1 MNAVLEVEGLT
12 TRFATPDGEVLAA
25 DQVGFSIDPG
35 ESLGGVGESGSGK
48 TQIFLSIMGLLA
60 KNGRSTG
67 SVRYRGKE
75 ILNLPARRLNEFRGD
90 ELAMIFQD
98 PMTSLNPFLKI
109 SRQMTEVLREHKG
122 LGDGEARKRGI
133 AMLELVGIPEAARR
147 FDMYPHEFS
156 GGMRQRVMI
165 AMSLLC
171 EPDLLIA
178 DEPTTALDVTVQ
190 AQILEL
196 LARLKRELG
205 MAIALITH
213 DLGVV
218 AGLCER
224 VMVMYAGRAVELAP
238 VGPLFHSPQHP
249 YTKGLLL
256 SMPRLDELAADQEL
270 ATIPGQPPNLQALPQ
285 GCVFADRCPYVFERC
300 RVERPVLAASGPGR
314 FKACHL
320 ERLQ

>member
-1 MNAVLEVEGLT
+1 MTAVLEVQGLT

-25 DQVGFSIDPG
+25 DQVGFAIGDG
-35 ESLGGVGESGSGK
+35 ESLGVVGESGSGK

-75 ILNLPARRLNEFRGD
+75 ILNLPARDLNRIRGD
-90 ELAMIFQD
+90 DIAMIFQD

-109 SRQMTEVLREHKG
+109 SRQLTEVMREHKG
-122 LGDGEARKRGI
+122 LDEAEARRRGI

-165 AMSLLC
+165 AMALLC

-178 DEPTTALDVTVQ
+178 DEPTTALDVTIQ
-190 AQILEL
+190 AQILDL
-196 LARLKRELG
+196 LGRLKRELG

-224 VMVMYAGRAVELAP
+224 VMVMYAGRAVEVAP
-238 VGPLFHSPQHP
+238 AADLFRAPQHP
-249 YTKGLLL
+249 YTRGLLL
-256 SMPRLDELAADQEL
+256 SMPRLDETTATEL
-270 ATIPGQPPNLQALPQ
+270 ATIPGQPPNLQALPR
-285 GCVFADRCPYVFERC
+285 GCVFADRCPYVYDRC
-300 RVERPVLAASGPGR
+300 RVERPPLAPYGPSHA
-314 FKACHL
+314 KACHL

>member
-1 MNAVLEVEGLT
+1 MSAVLEVQNLS

-25 DQVGFSIDPG
+25 DEVDFTIGSG
-35 ESLGGVGESGSGK
+35 ESLGVVGESGSGK
-48 TQIFLSIMGLLA
+48 TQIFLSVMGLLA

-67 SVRYRGKE
+67 SVRYQGQE
-75 ILNLPARRLNEFRGD
+75 ILNLPAARLNEIRGD
-90 ELAMIFQD
+90 KLGMIFQD
-98 PMTSLNPFLKI
+98 PMTSLNPFMKI

-122 LGDGEARKRGI
+122 IGEGEARKRGI
-133 AMLELVGIPEAARR
+133 AMLDLVGIPEAERR

-165 AMSLLC
+165 AMTLLC
-171 EPDLLIA
+171 QPDLLIA

-196 LARLKRELG
+196 LGRLKRELG
-205 MAIALITH
+205 MAIALVTH

-224 VMVMYAGRAVELAP
+224 VMVMYAGRVVEMAP
-238 VGPLFHSPQHP
+238 AGQLFRSPQHP

-256 SMPRLDELAADQEL
+256 SMPRLDETVATEL
-270 ATIPGQPPNLQALPQ
+270 ATIPGQPPNLQALPK
-285 GCVFADRCPYVFERC
+285 GCVFADRCSYVFDRC
-300 RVERPVLAASGPGR
+300 RVERPALADCGPGHR
-314 FKACHL
+314 KACHL
-320 ERLQ
+320 ERLP

>member
-1 MNAVLEVEGLT
+1 MTAILEVQDLT
-12 TRFATPDGEVLAA
+12 TRFATPEGEVLAA
-25 DQVGFSIDPG
+25 DHVSFTIGEG
-35 ESLGGVGESGSGK
+35 ESLGVVGESGSGK

-67 SVRYRGKE
+67 TVRYRGRD
-75 ILNLPARRLNEFRGD
+75 ILNLPARQLNGVRGD
-90 ELAMIFQD
+90 RMSMIFQD

-122 LGDGEARKRGI
+122 ITDAAARKRGI
-133 AMLELVGIPEAARR
+133 EMLQLVGIPEAARR

-165 AMSLLC
+165 AMALLC

-190 AQILEL
+190 AQIIDL
-196 LARLKRELG
+196 LMRLQRELG

-218 AGLCER
+218 AGVCER
-224 VMVMYAGRAVELAP
+224 VMVMYAGRAVEVAP
-238 VGPLFHSPQHP
+238 AADLFRRPQHP
-249 YTKGLLL
+249 YSKGLLL
-256 SMPRLDELAADQEL
+256 SMPRLDVGLGAEL
-270 ATIPGQPPNLQALPQ
+270 ATIPGQPPNLQALPG

-300 RVERPVLAASGPGR
+300 RDERPPLFPYGPAHA
-314 FKACHL
+314 KSCHL
-320 ERLQ
+320 EALA